1 MLDLSRT
8 SAAAT
13 VSLRNGTASSTQ
25 IGSDILTRSG
35 LVSHIENVTG
45 GSGDDNLGGDASD
58 NTLIGGAGKDV
69 LNGLTGADTMVGGLG
84 DDNFFVDNAGDSV
97 VENFGEGIDTVMV
110 TLTSYTL
117 GANVENLRFIGT
129 GNTPFTGTGNT
140 LDNMM
145 AAGAGVTASVTLD
158 GGAGNDNL
166 FGGTPDDVL
175 IGGLGNDTFT
185 GGGGKDVFKYLA
197 SGFGNDI
204 ITDFGA
210 SPNNNQD
217 LIDFRGSGATSVTL
231 AQQGTST
238 ILTAYQGASVMGT
251 IKLMSTNT
259 GSITAGVDYRLV

>member
-1 MLDLSRT
+1 M
-8 SAAAT
+8 
-13 VSLRNGTASSTQ
+13 
-25 IGSDILTRSG
+25 
-35 LVSHIENVTG
+35 
-45 GSGDDNLGGDASD
+45 
-58 NTLIGGAGKDV
+58 IGGAGKDV
-69 LNGLTGADTMVGGLG
+69 LDGLTGADTMVGGLG
-84 DDNFFVDNAGDSV
+84 DDNYFVDDVGDSV

-166 FGGTPDDVL
+166 FGGTPADVL
-175 IGGLGNDTFT
+175 IGGLGNDTLRVAAART
-185 GGGGKDVFKYLA
+185 
-197 SGFGNDI
+197 SSSIWRRGFGNDI

-231 AQQGTST
+231 SQQGSPRSWLR
-238 ILTAYQGASVMGT
+238 LTERRDGNHQADEHPFQFDH
-251 IKLMSTNT
+251 I
-259 GSITAGVDYRLV
+259 RR